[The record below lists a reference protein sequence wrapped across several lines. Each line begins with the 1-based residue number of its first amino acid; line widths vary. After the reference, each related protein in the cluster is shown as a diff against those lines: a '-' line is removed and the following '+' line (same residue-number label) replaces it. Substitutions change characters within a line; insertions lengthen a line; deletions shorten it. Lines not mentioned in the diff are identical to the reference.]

1 MKQITRDDFNKIF
14 MQPGIFCK
22 ETGFEGRNDI
32 ALYYDMLNRTV
43 DYSELNAIIKKYNIK
58 AISIERGF
66 DDKWKAENK
75 KDFFDNVDLHNI
87 TGFYAS
93 DVDYELVLKLC
104 PNLQCIKL
112 DLKENQ
118 IVDVSKSTKLIYLAI
133 SGFNGSNVKGI
144 KDGSSIVFWGKRGKK
159 FEFPNSLP
167 RRLKTLGFIYYKDID
182 LDSLNLEH
190 LEIFTSCYGGKSI
203 ILNADNKFVP
213 YLESIRFAN
222 GDCSFLTSSFFEK
235 AQSLKVLM
243 IENCT
248 PIASL
253 KGVCPLYHVSIT
265 GTDILDK
272 DLTPLMS
279 SKYVNVTN
287 KKGFNIKNKDLP
299 KNGVLDPLTLEFR

>member
-1 MKQITRDDFNKIF
+1 MVQ
-14 MQPGIFCK
+14 
-22 ETGFEGRNDI
+22 DI
-32 ALYYDMLNRTV
+32 GY
-43 DYSELNAIIKKYNIK
+43 
-58 AISIERGF
+58 
-66 DDKWKAENK
+66 
-75 KDFFDNVDLHNI
+75 
-87 TGFYAS
+87 
-93 DVDYELVLKLC
+93 
-104 PNLQCIKL
+104 
-112 DLKENQ
+112 
-118 IVDVSKSTKLIYLAI
+118 STKC
-133 SGFNGSNVKGI
+133 
-144 KDGSSIVFWGKRGKK
+144 GKK